1 VNPELYRPLGQAFS
15 PIMTFVIATDGDGA
29 RLASAVREQVRAVDA
44 NLPVSRLQ
52 TIEDVAAASV
62 AARRAGMLLIAVF
75 GALALILAAAG
86 IHGVM
91 SHLVALRT
99 AEIGVRMTLGASPG
113 RMLALILREGTL
125 QASVGL
131 AIGLTGG
138 VILMRTFST
147 FLYGVQPADPL
158 TLAVV
163 AAGLLATALAACIV
177 PARKAMHVDPVA
189 AAQGP
194 FGGLIAS
201 GWHTIGLMMQL
212 FAEHYLSK
220 VATLPSPGID
230 ELRWA
235 RPVRPGDT
243 LRVRVTVSEARRS
256 RSKPDRGIVR
266 SLVEVLNQHGEVV
279 MSLRPM
285 NLMLCRDSTVSA

>member
-1 VNPELYRPLGQAFS
+1 MDDMAKVPPATRYFEDYRVGMVEEFGEVAVTADEIVAF
-15 PIMTFVIATDGDGA
+15 
-29 RLASAVREQVRAVDA
+29 
-44 NLPVSRLQ
+44 
-52 TIEDVAAASV
+52 
-62 AARRAGMLLIAVF
+62 
-75 GALALILAAAG
+75 
-86 IHGVM
+86 
-91 SHLVALRT
+91 
-99 AEIGVRMTLGASPG
+99 ASP
-113 RMLALILREGTL
+113 
-125 QASVGL
+125 
-131 AIGLTGG
+131 
-138 VILMRTFST
+138 
-147 FLYGVQPADPL
+147 YDPQ
-158 TLAVV
+158 
-163 AAGLLATALAACIV
+163 
-177 PARKAMHVDPVA
+177 AMHVDPVA

-201 GWHTIGLMMQL
+201 GWHTIGLMMRL